1 MRVVFT
7 QSAKAGLLDIADFIA
22 RDNPRRALSFA
33 QDLRAAAEAIG
44 EFPEAYP
51 VVPRYERLGLRR
63 RPYGNY
69 LIFYRIEVEE
79 VVIDY
84 ILHGAQD
91 YDAILFPE
99 DD

>member
-7 QSAKAGLLDIADFIA
+7 QSAKAGLLEIADYIA
-22 RDNPRRALSFA
+22 RDNPRRALSFV
-33 QDLRAAAEAIG
+33 QELRGAAEATG

-51 VVPRYERLGLRR
+51 LVPRYEHWGLRR

-69 LIFYRIEVEE
+69 LIFYRVEAEE

-91 YDAILFPE
+91 YDAILFP
-99 DD
+99 DDD